1 MTTPRNTLDDVTSEI
16 YLSESACRALCEQ
29 VLALTRGGGYTSV
42 SIESAWQGNLRWAD
56 NTVISGGDA
65 RLISVGIVRQINGA
79 KGGASTTK
87 IDADGLRELVQ
98 SAEWGVA
105 LDGEEGAQ
113 FRYRHTFLPILR
125 PTLFFNDTARQSA
138 ADRAHAARIA
148 VEMAQHV
155 HTRGAGYVQMSAQ
168 STARYDT
175 DGLARY
181 YPSTAAQ
188 YSTTVRNAQG
198 TGSGWA
204 GVDVNDWYRINPSAL
219 SATATQKCLTSSDP
233 RAIEPGRYTTILEP
247 QAVHDLFRVIVSGL
261 QSRQAAEEM
270 TDNPFNLR
278 LGQSKL
284 GLPVLDRRI
293 TVTSDPMDPDCGF
306 VPFDGNGEPYRP
318 ATWIKDGVLNAMAYG
333 RAYAVPRFATAEAL
347 PPSMA
352 YRLHGGG
359 VSLDEMI
366 ASTTRGLLVTRFH
379 DVNGLDPRSLLCT
392 GTTRDGV
399 WLIERGAIK
408 YPIKNLRFN
417 DSPLFAFNRVEQ
429 IGVPQR
435 VFSPNAPA
443 VVPPVKVRDFNFTSL
458 ADAV

>member
-1 MTTPRNTLDDVTSEI
+1 MSALQKILDDVASEI
-16 YLSESACRALCEQ
+16 YLSESACRALYEQ
-29 VLALTRGGGYTSV
+29 VLALTRRGGSTSV

-65 RLISVGIVRQINGA
+65 RLISIGIVRQINGA

-105 LDGEEGAQ
+105 LDREEGAQ
-113 FRYRHTFLPILR
+113 FRYRHTFLPTLR

-138 ADRAHAARIA
+138 ADRAYAARIA

-155 HTRGAGYVQMSAQ
+155 HTHGAGYVQISAQ
-168 STARYDT
+168 SVARYDT

-204 GVDVNDWYRINPSAL
+204 GVDFNDWRRINPSAL
-219 SATATQKCLTSSDP
+219 AATATQKCLTSSDP
-233 RAIEPGRYTTILEP
+233 RAIEPGRYTAILES
-247 QAVHDLFRVIVSGL
+247 QAVHDLFSAIVSTL

-270 TDNPFNLR
+270 PEHPFNLR
-278 LGQSKL
+278 PGQAKL
-284 GLPVLDRRI
+284 GLPVVDRRI

-306 VPFDGNGEPYRP
+306 IPFDSDGEPYRP
-318 ATWIKDGVLNAMAYG
+318 ATWIKDGVLNALAYG

-347 PPSMA
+347 PASMA

-366 ASTTRGLLVTRFH
+366 TSTTRGVLVTRFH
-379 DVNGLDPRSLLCT
+379 DVRGTDPRSLLCT

-399 WLIERGAIK
+399 WLVEHGTIM

-417 DSPLFAFNRVEQ
+417 ESPLFAFNRVEQ

-435 VFSPNAPA
+435 VFSPDAPA
-443 VVPPVKVRDFNFTSL
+443 VVPPIKVRDFNFTSL